1 MRLRRVK
8 NRNKSAVYVQEKPSY
23 KYPIPVPAFV
33 NVDELGVALE
43 EDLFSSLRALEDDR
57 QKIIDVHMDTRPWE
71 EEIAYL
77 KRELQMRKIRREAHS
92 RYLEQTDQGYSESD
106 ANLPFADLDN
116 SAFLKL
122 VGEWN

>member
-1 MRLRRVK
+1 VK

-23 KYPIPVPAFV
+23 NYPIPVPLQA
-33 NVDELGVALE
+33 NVDELGIALE
-43 EDLFSSLRALEDDR
+43 EDLFASLRSLEEGR
-57 QKIIDVHMDTRPWE
+57 QKVIDVHMDPRPWE
-71 EEIAYL
+71 EELAYV

-92 RYLEQTDQGYSESD
+92 KYLDMTDDYSESE